1 MQITTHLADRLNT
14 SQIKREK
21 LRKLLLNYINFL
33 IKCLNSA
40 ESKNEA
46 KRILD
51 SLRALENKAWIQNHS
66 DKELSHNSYLREAR
80 EIYQEIDNL
89 YFP

>member
-1 MQITTHLADRLNT
+1 MHTTTRLADRINSLQT
-14 SQIKREK
+14 KREK

-33 IKCLNSA
+33 VMCLNSA

-51 SLRALENKAWIQNHS
+51 SLKALENKVWIQNHS
-66 DKELSHNSYLREAR
+66 DNDLSQSSYLREER

-89 YFP
+89 YLL